1 MTRSDRRLLAWVALT
16 AAAVAALGAALQA
29 VYTRDPHLLT
39 AAGLIALSGAGL
51 AWCID
56 HADRIR
62 AHVKTIIPIR
72 RTHKEDQ

>member
-1 MTRSDRRLLAWVALT
+1 MTRSDRRMLAWVALL
-16 AAAVAALGAALQA
+16 AAAVAMLGAALQA
-29 VYTRDPHLLT
+29 VYTRDPHLLI

-62 AHVKTIIPIR
+62 ARIARTINHNR
-72 RTHKEDQ
+72 KETQ